1 MIVVSVTGDRLRFLR
16 EKIKLTQ
23 EELAEKIG
31 IKRDRYA
38 KYETGENPVP
48 GNLIVKLSDLFQVPT
63 DYLLGKS
70 DDPKLKQVI
79 DPETLKEFEDV
90 LKSLD
95 EISGRLYKIMERS
108 FIKQENSPTQ
118 L

>member
-48 GNLIVKLSDLFQVPT
+48 GNLIVKLADLFQVST

-70 DDPKLKQVI
+70 DDPKLKQI
-79 DPETLKEFEDV
+79 TNPEMLKEFEEAQKAMNDAFA
-90 LKSLD
+90 LLAKLMEKHKK
-95 EISGRLYKIMERS
+95 EISPS
-108 FIKQENSPTQ
+108 
-118 L
+118 